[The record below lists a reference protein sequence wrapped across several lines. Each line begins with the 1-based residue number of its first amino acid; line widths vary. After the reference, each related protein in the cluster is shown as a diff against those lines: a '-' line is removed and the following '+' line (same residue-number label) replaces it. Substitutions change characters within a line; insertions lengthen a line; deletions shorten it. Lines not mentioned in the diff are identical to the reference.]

1 MDGTFVFEILP
12 LLVMFFICYFYIL
25 NINLKKKEIEEIEK
39 NRDEI
44 DETDE
49 SIEIE
54 KSIFKKP
61 GNKLLVIVI
70 FFLVFLSLYLTIN
83 MFLLSIG
90 SLNVMGFLA
99 VIFFVIILYLANYRL
114 EDITLAERAKRFLV
128 AFLIILAASLYWSF
142 I

>member
-1 MDGTFVFEILP
+1 
-12 LLVMFFICYFYIL
+12 MFFICYFYIL

>member
-61 GNKLLVIVI
+61 GDKLLVIVI
-70 FFLVFLSLYLTIN
+70 FFLIFLSLYLTIN
-83 MFLLSIG
+83 MFLLSLG

>member
-1 MDGTFVFEILP
+1 
-12 LLVMFFICYFYIL
+12 MFFICYFYIL

-61 GNKLLVIVI
+61 GDKLLVIVI
-70 FFLVFLSLYLTIN
+70 FFLIFLSLYLTIN
-83 MFLLSIG
+83 MFLLSLG